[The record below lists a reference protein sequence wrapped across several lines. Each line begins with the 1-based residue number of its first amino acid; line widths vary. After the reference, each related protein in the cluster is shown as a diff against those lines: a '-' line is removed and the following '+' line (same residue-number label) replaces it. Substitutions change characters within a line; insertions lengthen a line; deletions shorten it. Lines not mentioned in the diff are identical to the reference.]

1 MSPKNHRPKERE
13 GESISPQGKRRRKG
27 GKGRS
32 VGQEGERGGAK
43 MGKTA
48 NQGIGREGRERER
61 HGESPFFGRGMEYF
75 FCENSSLLGRIFS
88 FRSRLI
94 WK

>member
-13 GESISPQGKRRRKG
+13 RESPYPPKG
-27 GKGRS
+27 RGGDRGKGRS

-48 NQGIGREGRERER
+48 NQGIGREGGERER
-61 HGESPFFGRGMEYF
+61 RGESHFFFWIEDF
-75 FCENSSLLGRIFS
+75 FAGIPRFS
-88 FRSRLI
+88 GGFFRSVAV
-94 WK
+94 